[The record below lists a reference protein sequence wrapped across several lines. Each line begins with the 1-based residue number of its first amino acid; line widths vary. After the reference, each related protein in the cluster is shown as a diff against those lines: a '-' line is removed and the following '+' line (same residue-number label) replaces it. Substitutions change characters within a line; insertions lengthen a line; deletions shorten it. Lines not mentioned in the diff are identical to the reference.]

1 MSLTFLNWSC
11 FLLIDFLIIW
21 IPISLI
27 CINTSTRLM
36 EEGLKN
42 LCSVL
47 LWIKLNICEYVKEE
61 FSGWAGLYEGTW
73 SCCSQGDL
81 KSYRSRFITSNVNQ
95 YILSLPLEFPSRFQ
109 QSKLFMCRTHTV
121 WFFSHSIT
129 PRCGSSLQEW
139 IPQNFG
145 SCYDQAKKT
154 VVNIS

>member
-1 MSLTFLNWSC
+1 MSLTFLNWSY

-21 IPISLI
+21 ILISLI

-121 WFFSHSIT
+121 WFFLT
-129 PRCGSSLQEW
+129 FYNTTLW
-139 IPQNFG
+139 IFLTG
-145 SCYDQAKKT
+145 
-154 VVNIS
+154 VNSTEFWLVLWPS